1 MPDKGSVVALHQGDK
16 KNMLRVE
23 VNVRECA
30 IRSVVVFKD
39 RAEVK
44 RAVAV
49 ELAAGENEVLI
60 GGLAECVDKN
70 SIRYDPLSQ
79 AGVAF
84 PKLLQEIKSGNP
96 LADLHTVNHN

>member
-1 MPDKGSVVALHQGDK
+1 MPDKGSVAAPHQGGCTGR
-16 KNMLRVE
+16 KNVLRVE

-39 RAEVK
+39 RAEVR

-49 ELAAGENEVLI
+49 ELAAGENEVVV

-70 SIRYDPLSQ
+70 SIRLEPLNQ
-79 AGVAF
+79 AGV
-84 PKLLQEIKSGNP
+84 
-96 LADLHTVNHN
+96 TVPNLY